1 MQIAKYRKYF
11 LKVHKVK
18 CSLKVKGYIYTL
30 KIAYN
35 T

>member
-1 MQIAKYRKYF
+1 MLKMLEFLQIWQ
-11 LKVHKVK
+11 VK